1 MNIFVMIPALNEA
14 AAIGRVIAE
23 IDTQIVTKII
33 VADNGSTDQTAAI
46 ARLAGATVVSA
57 PQRGY
62 GNACLAAMAYA
73 KQKPPAEQPDVV
85 VFLDADFSDYPSEL
99 AAVIAPILTK
109 NMDMVIGSRV
119 LGNAERGALMP
130 VQRFGNWLSTHL
142 IYIRYG
148 LRFTDL
154 GPFRAIRW
162 QTLLAMDMQDKTY
175 GWTVE
180 MQVKAAKM
188 KLRTC
193 EVPVS
198 YKPRIGVSKVSGTI
212 KGSIMAGVKIL
223 WTIFTL

>member
-46 ARLAGATVVSA
+46 ARLAGATVVFA

-73 KQKPPAEQPDVV
+73 KQKPPTEQPDVV

-148 LRFTDL
+148 MRFTDL

-162 QTLLAMDMQDKTY
+162 QTLLAMNMQDKTY

-188 KLRTC
+188 QLRTC